1 MWLRRRRGE
10 LGSGFFLFI
19 VVDGNVLFVSLAV
32 SLCFYFRRSELID
45 QYSGYRLRTT
55 SNWTMS
61 CFGSILMEARLQSV
75 R

>member
-1 MWLRRRRGE
+1 MWLRRRRGG

-19 VVDGNVLFVSLAV
+19 VVEEDVLFVSLAV

-55 SNWTMS
+55 FNWTMS
-61 CFGSILMEARLQSV
+61 CFGS
-75 R
+75 